1 MKFFRRFH
9 IVIFGLVLTL
19 CACAPATVMP
29 TPTAPPVTATSG
41 APEWFNT
48 KMTDVRTGKTFAMN
62 DFAGQVI
69 LIETMA
75 QWCPTCREQ
84 QNEIQKIP
92 GLLGNQSSQ
101 VVYVSIDVDV
111 NEDEAS
117 LKDYAAK
124 LGYEW
129 YFAVAPREV
138 ARALGNLYGA
148 EYLNPPLAPM
158 LIIDSQ
164 RSVYGLPYGL
174 KPALSLKNTLQQYL
188 TP

>member
-1 MKFFRRFH
+1 MKFPGRFF
-9 IVIFGLVLTL
+9 VVVLCLVLIL
-19 CACAPATVMP
+19 CACAPVTAKP
-29 TPTAPPVTATSG
+29 TPTAPPATATSSTP
-41 APEWFNT
+41 AWFNI
-48 KMTDVRTGKTFAMN
+48 KMTDARTSKTFAMN
-62 DFAGQVI
+62 DFAGKVI

-101 VVYVSIDVDV
+101 VVYISIDVDV

-117 LKDYAAK
+117 LKAYAAK

-129 YFAVAPREV
+129 YFAVAPHEV
-138 ARALGNLYGA
+138 AHALGNLYGA

-174 KPALSLKNTLQQYL
+174 KPAAALKNTLQQYL

>member
-1 MKFFRRFH
+1 MKFLNGFH
-9 IVIFGLVLTL
+9 AVLFGLVLTL
-19 CACAPATVMP
+19 CACAPATVIP
-29 TPTAPPVTATSG
+29 TPTAPSATATSSVP
-41 APEWFNT
+41 AWFNT
-48 KMTDVRTGKTFAMN
+48 KMTDVRTGKTFAIN
-62 DFAGQVI
+62 DFAGKVI

-84 QNEIQKIP
+84 QNEIKKIP

-101 VVYVSIDVDV
+101 LVYVSIDVDV
-111 NEDEAS
+111 NEDDAS
-117 LKDYAAK
+117 LKEYTAK

-129 YFAVAPREV
+129 YFVVAPHDV
-138 ARALGNLYGA
+138 AHALGNLYGA

-174 KPALSLKNTLQQYL
+174 KSALSLKNTLQQYL

>member
-1 MKFFRRFH
+1 MR
-9 IVIFGLVLTL
+9 ILYTSCIITLVLTL
-19 CACAPATVMP
+19 CACTPATVMP
-29 TPTAPPVTATSG
+29 TTTAPPPTATSSV
-41 APEWFNT
+41 PEWFNI
-48 KMTDVRTGKTFAMN
+48 KMTDARTGKPFAIN
-62 DFAGQVI
+62 DFAGKVV

-84 QNEIQKIP
+84 QDEIKKIS

-101 VVYVSIDVDV
+101 VVYVSIDVDI

-117 LKDYAAK
+117 LKEYAAK
-124 LGYEW
+124 LHYPW
-129 YFAVAPREV
+129 YFAVAPHEV
-138 ARALGNLYGA
+138 AHALGNLYGA

-174 KPALSLKNTLQQYL
+174 KPANSLKNTLQQYL